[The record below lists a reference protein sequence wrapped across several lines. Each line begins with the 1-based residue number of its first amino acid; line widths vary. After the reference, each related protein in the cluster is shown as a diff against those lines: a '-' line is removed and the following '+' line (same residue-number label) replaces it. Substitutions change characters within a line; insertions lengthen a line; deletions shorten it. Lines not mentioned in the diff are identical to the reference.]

1 MGCVE
6 CQLFFFTILS
16 LLLRMNF
23 ISKQVQSSG
32 LKLGIYFSKAERFK
46 NRLGSLSI
54 LLINIYLNLKILEFV
69 SPKLMFKFLFPK
81 TICTSDFRNYFLSI
95 YSFQSSCILAS
106 SIHILFLEG
115 SDPITWNCNKNRIS
129 VED

>member
-23 ISKQVQSSG
+23 ISKQVQLSG

-95 YSFQSSCILAS
+95 YSFQNSCILAS

-129 VED
+129 VEN